1 MKLPGSSSI
10 TLAPRPGFSL
20 ARGSGLP
27 RPPPP
32 DQSSGCS
39 GHSSLQ
45 MFASVTTGAYAIF
58 TTSFVVYP
66 HRYMRASR
74 LVSLLL
80 LLQTRGQLTA
90 AELADRLEGSE
101 RTIQR
106 DIEALADA
114 GVPVEATRGPA
125 GGYRLAG
132 GYRTKLTGLTGE
144 EAEALFVGPAAE
156 LGLGRVF
163 ADARLKVLA
172 ALPPELQERA
182 ERSVRLF
189 HLDTRGW
196 FRGEDKTPHLPAL
209 ADAVWRGRRV
219 AARYR
224 EGAKTVRRTLDPL
237 GLVLK
242 AGVWYLAAHRSVG
255 MRVYRVSRFASVR
268 AREEGFER
276 PLGFELASFWEEW
289 SDRFE
294 RERPRFDTRLRLKRV
309 ALRYLRPL
317 VHPDGRAAV
326 DAARRGPD
334 LETIDVTIPFENVD
348 FAYRE
353 LLTFGSD
360 VEELDPPEL
369 RERIRGA

>member
-1 MKLPGSSSI
+1 
-10 TLAPRPGFSL
+10 
-20 ARGSGLP
+20 
-27 RPPPP
+27 
-32 DQSSGCS
+32 
-39 GHSSLQ
+39 
-45 MFASVTTGAYAIF
+45 
-58 TTSFVVYP
+58 
-66 HRYMRASR
+66 MRASR

-90 AELADRLEGSE
+90 AELAERLEVSE

-106 DIEALADA
+106 DVEALADA
-114 GVPVEATRGPA
+114 GVPIEAVRGPA

-132 GYRTKLTGLTGE
+132 GYRTRLTGLTAE

-219 AARYR
+219 SARYR
-224 EGAKTVRRTLDPL
+224 EGARVVRRTLEPL

-242 AGVWYLAAHRSVG
+242 AGVWYLVAHRSAG

-268 AREEGFER
+268 ARGEGFER
-276 PLGFELASFWEEW
+276 PDGFELASCWEDW
-289 SDRFE
+289 SERFV
-294 RERPRFDTRLRLKRV
+294 RERPHFDARLRLKRV
-309 ALRYLRPL
+309 ALGYLRPL
-317 VHPDGRAAV
+317 VHPDGRAAL
-326 DAARRGPD
+326 DAARTGPD
-334 LETIDVTIPFENVD
+334 RETVELTVPFERLEV
-348 FAYRE
+348 AYRE
-353 LLTFGSD
+353 LLTFGRD
-360 VEELDPPEL
+360 VEVLDPPEL
-369 RERIRGA
+369 RERIRAAAEEVVALYR